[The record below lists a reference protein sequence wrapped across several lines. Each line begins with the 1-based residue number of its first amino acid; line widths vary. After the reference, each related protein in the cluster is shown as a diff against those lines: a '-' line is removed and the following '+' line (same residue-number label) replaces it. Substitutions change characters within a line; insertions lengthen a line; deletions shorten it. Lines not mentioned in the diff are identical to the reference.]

1 MTSNSKGEEAV
12 NEILKAKNVLFERER
27 TFSDLRSPTDNSLL
41 PVDFAVN
48 VNGFVGIIEYNGIQ
62 HYQPIGGTSDAA
74 DAWNRLSK
82 NGSARLN
89 FSKKRNIP
97 LLIIHYKDFNHV
109 DEVVE
114 KFLIDVRGKMN
125 NQTIKYKA
133 HTKGFFT
140 GYPYQT
146 YDGSKAEERHIPFEL
161 ASDEQRE
168 VYQIPNDAVITS
180 RAYLEQLQA
189 IKAIRD
195 QSVKKFQVAVADMVT
210 RINDLEDFNQDLEQ
224 KINELKAKLQVQEQ
238 VMAGHS
244 MATFEGE
251 FRISP
256 SNRSQL
262 TEDARHF
269 IQRLS
274 QRFDNDWNKV
284 RNFIGDNYQEK
295 ISVTT
300 IKKVCSTKEDF

>member
-1 MTSNSKGEEAV
+1 M
-12 NEILKAKNVLFERER
+12 
-27 TFSDLRSPTDNSLL
+27 
-41 PVDFAVN
+41 
-48 VNGFVGIIEYNGIQ
+48 
-62 HYQPIGGTSDAA
+62 
-74 DAWNRLSK
+74 
-82 NGSARLN
+82 
-89 FSKKRNIP
+89 
-97 LLIIHYKDFNHV
+97 
-109 DEVVE
+109 
-114 KFLIDVRGKMN
+114 IDIRGKMA
-125 NQTIKYKA
+125 NQTIKYTA

-146 YDGSKAEERHIPFEL
+146 FDGTKVEERHIPFEL
-161 ASDEQRE
+161 VSDEQRE

-180 RAYLEQLQA
+180 RAYLEQLRA
-189 IKAIRD
+189 IRTIRD

-210 RINDLEDFNQDLEQ
+210 RINDLENLNQDLEQ
-224 KINELKAKLQVQEQ
+224 KVNELTARLQVQDQ
-238 VMAGHS
+238 VIAS
-244 MATFEGE
+244 NNLVTFEGE

-269 IQRLS
+269 IRRLS

-300 IKKVCSTKEDF
+300 IKKVCANKDNF